1 MFYYSFIV
9 SVSDHSDSNRYI
21 RKEINRKLET
31 VHSFITHR
39 ITTAVQSQ
47 YQEYDPL
54 AVLMGF
60 KKEGTNFL
68 NEF

>member
-1 MFYYSFIV
+1 
-9 SVSDHSDSNRYI
+9 
-21 RKEINRKLET
+21 